1 VSLRC
6 TEFYPNAVG
15 LQCRRFVTLEVVT
28 FLGFVGM
35 MMMMMMMMMIQVQA
49 LYSVGDVDNDE
60 S

>member
-1 VSLRC
+1 
-6 TEFYPNAVG
+6 
-15 LQCRRFVTLEVVT
+15 VTLEVVT
-28 FLGFVGM
+28 FLGFVG